1 MIITIGDEIM
11 AKNMFDLDDEL
22 LNDNKNKYEEELKKA
37 NILCIRERY
46 DKALEIY
53 NQILDEDMENEDAYI
68 GLLRAHSKNFS
79 VFDGEEIERDIRVIE
94 KLFPDIMNEE
104 YVNYYTKRKKSLENT
119 PKEPEIKKD
128 EKIIVDSSRDIPFI
142 KPIQIDLGNDYTEG
156 INLFNSGIRNKNKIS
171 LLEAKKYLEPLL
183 YTGNPEIF
191 YRVGKIYLETLND
204 KYDDHVFNALN
215 LFKYVTKYHNDIYS
229 INYARSCYEAG
240 YIYYFYMN
248 DKSMALEYFKGVSDH
263 ARPDEHVIAE
273 GLIGIIT
280 YDNNPQM
287 SYDYFNRFD
296 MYFGGSRPL
305 DDPKLEKY
313 LLSECYYRFG
323 LLEMKYGNKEVAKM
337 YLETSKQNGN
347 ADASRRLAL
356 M

>member
-37 NILCIRERY
+37 NILCIRERF

-156 INLFNSGIRNKNKIS
+156 INLFNNGIRNKNKIS

-215 LFKYVTKYHNDIYS
+215 LFKYVTTYHNDIYS

-240 YIYYFYMN
+240 
-248 DKSMALEYFKGVSDH
+248 
-263 ARPDEHVIAE
+263 
-273 GLIGIIT
+273 
-280 YDNNPQM
+280 
-287 SYDYFNRFD
+287 
-296 MYFGGSRPL
+296 
-305 DDPKLEKY
+305 
-313 LLSECYYRFG
+313 
-323 LLEMKYGNKEVAKM
+323 
-337 YLETSKQNGN
+337 
-347 ADASRRLAL
+347 
-356 M
+356 